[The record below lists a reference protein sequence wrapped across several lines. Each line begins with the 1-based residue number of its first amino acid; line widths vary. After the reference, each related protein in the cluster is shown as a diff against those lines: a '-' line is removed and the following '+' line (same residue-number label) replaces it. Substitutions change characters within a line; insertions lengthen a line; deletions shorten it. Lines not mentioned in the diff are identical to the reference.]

1 MSSGAIATATLSKK
15 AYWDKALK
23 LKPNMKN
30 PGTTKLAAMLGIA
43 TLLATLGFATSH
55 QERIPTNTER

>member
-15 AYWDKALK
+15 AYCDKALK

-30 PGTTKLAAMLGIA
+30 LGTTKVAVMLGIA
-43 TLLATLGFATSH
+43 TLLATL
-55 QERIPTNTER
+55 